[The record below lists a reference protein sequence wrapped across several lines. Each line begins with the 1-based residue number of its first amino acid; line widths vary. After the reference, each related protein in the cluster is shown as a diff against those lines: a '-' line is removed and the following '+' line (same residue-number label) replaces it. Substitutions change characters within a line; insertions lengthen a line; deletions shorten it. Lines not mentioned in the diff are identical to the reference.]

1 MLGLE
6 RIFSNLRRFFGAEHI
21 QYEEITKDRRKYYL
35 FWFLKHGTL
44 SVKSIL
50 AQLKE
55 EESEA
60 GQINNM
66 AETIVWLLVFIGN
79 DTDTTTEKVLKK
91 QRDFKKSLSNLSEQ
105 IDSLNDTV
113 LEMKNTLEKIS
124 PTKKRERKDH
134 EFRFRNTLNV
144 KL

>member
-1 MLGLE
+1 M
-6 RIFSNLRRFFGAEHI
+6 
-21 QYEEITKDRRKYYL
+21 
-35 FWFLKHGTL
+35 
-44 SVKSIL
+44 
-50 AQLKE
+50 
-55 EESEA
+55 
-60 GQINNM
+60 
-66 AETIVWLLVFIGN
+66 LVFIGN